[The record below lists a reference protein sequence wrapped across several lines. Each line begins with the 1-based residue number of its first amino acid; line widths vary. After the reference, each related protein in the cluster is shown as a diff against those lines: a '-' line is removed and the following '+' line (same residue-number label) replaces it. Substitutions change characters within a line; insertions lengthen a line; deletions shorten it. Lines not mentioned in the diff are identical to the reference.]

1 MIPICVQCGTGG
13 NPCRCKVVGPTL
25 GLVAFV
31 AAGVVEWPVG
41 ALVYIF
47 KHAKG
52 RRIMGHSATHVYPK
66 VSQNKMLNATK
77 TEKRTYHRHSLQ
89 QTQRLEAYFKECP
102 NPEESQRLDLC
113 KELNLE
119 PDQIKF
125 WFQNKRTQN
134 KAQVERNANI
144 LLRRENEEIQCENEA
159 MLEALKNVTCPDCGG
174 PPLGVE
180 REHNFQNLHLVNRFL
195 TEKRDNLANNVSMNH
210 YQQTMV
216 DSLASVQGHQ
226 IFDTHTS
233 YETLRNNLMND
244 LSNSSRSS
252 TSQDIQL
259 QLLSQMDMT
268 QLSEIAARA
277 VEELKWLFVTEEAL
291 WVMSSID
298 GTYVI
303 DHESYEKFSHS
314 IKHFRKMS
322 ARVESSKEATVVPI
336 EATKLIEMFVDSE
349 EWRRLFPTIV
359 TKATT
364 IHKLGSELS
373 IKQNCINFQVV
384 TWIEHV
390 EVAHKPDAHRLYR
403 DILCGGSGYGAKR
416 WTTTLKRMCER
427 MAVYSTLIVPATD
440 WSEAIATV
448 EGRRSVMKLGER
460 MVRNF
465 NEMLTMSGKV
475 DFPQQS
481 KCGVRISIRMNN
493 EAGQP
498 SGLVASAASS
508 FSVPATPLQVFNI
521 LRNNETRHQWDV
533 LCCRTAVSEI
543 ARVIT
548 GSNENN
554 YITILQPTLR
564 EDDGLSM
571 SQGPKK
577 KMVMLQECYMDALGG
592 MIVYAPLDMASMSL
606 AASGEV
612 DPMNI
617 PILSSGFTI
626 SNDGRRCMGAED
638 GGTILTVVFQIL
650 VSGEDNRIREVNEQS
665 VDMVSSLISST
676 VRDIKLLLG
685 CPLG

>member
-1 MIPICVQCGTGG
+1 
-13 NPCRCKVVGPTL
+13 
-25 GLVAFV
+25 
-31 AAGVVEWPVG
+31 
-41 ALVYIF
+41 
-47 KHAKG
+47 
-52 RRIMGHSATHVYPK
+52 
-66 VSQNKMLNATK
+66 
-77 TEKRTYHRHSLQ
+77 
-89 QTQRLEAYFKECP
+89 
-102 NPEESQRLDLC
+102 
-113 KELNLE
+113 
-119 PDQIKF
+119 
-125 WFQNKRTQN
+125 
-134 KAQVERNANI
+134 
-144 LLRRENEEIQCENEA
+144 
-159 MLEALKNVTCPDCGG
+159 
-174 PPLGVE
+174 
-180 REHNFQNLHLVNRFL
+180 
-195 TEKRDNLANNVSMNH
+195 
-210 YQQTMV
+210 
-216 DSLASVQGHQ
+216 
-226 IFDTHTS
+226 
-233 YETLRNNLMND
+233 MND

-373 IKQNCINFQVV
+373 IKQNCINFQVIWEQLHILSPLV
-384 TWIEHV
+384 PPREFMIVRCCQKIDEGLWI
-390 EVAHKPDAHRLYR
+390 VADVSHRIINSDQINPFCYKRPSGCLIR
-403 DILCGGSGYGAKR
+403 ALPGYGAKR